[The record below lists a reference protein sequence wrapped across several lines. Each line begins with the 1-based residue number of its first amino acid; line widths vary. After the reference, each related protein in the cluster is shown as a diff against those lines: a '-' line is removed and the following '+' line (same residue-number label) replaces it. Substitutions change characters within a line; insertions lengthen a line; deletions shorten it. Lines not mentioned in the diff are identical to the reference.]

1 MPDNGW
7 DWKQAL
13 DDLID
18 DARLKEDEETAT
30 VYLDAVVDLLRSY
43 TQEQRDLMLAGW
55 IAAEVSDT
63 VEEDL

>member
-30 VYLDAVVDLLRSY
+30 VYLDAVVDLLLSY